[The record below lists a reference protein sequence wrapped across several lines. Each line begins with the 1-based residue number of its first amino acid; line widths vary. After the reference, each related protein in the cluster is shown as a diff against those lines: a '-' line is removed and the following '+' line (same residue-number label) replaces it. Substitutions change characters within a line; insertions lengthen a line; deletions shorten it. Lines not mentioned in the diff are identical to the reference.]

1 MAVGEKWVAKPRRGR
16 GRLDEGN
23 KFFSFN
29 EEGEDDEKRR
39 ARNKKGETRKGRQKH
54 RKGQGRNPSWR
65 GSGLEGGRCFFFSSL
80 LSQEYK
86 SGKVGV
92 EEGHVDIPCN
102 NMKDLPTYLH
112 RLIPLLPPVLLHH
125 QPHELDY

>member
-1 MAVGEKWVAKPRRGR
+1 MRGISSFHLMRKAKT
-16 GRLDEGN
+16 
-23 KFFSFN
+23 
-29 EEGEDDEKRR
+29 
-39 ARNKKGETRKGRQKH
+39 TRKDERETKRGKH
-54 RKGQGRNPSWR
+54 EKADKNTGKVKAAIHRGEGAAWR
-65 GSGLEGGRCFFFSSL
+65 AEGVFFFSL